1 MNQSIPPN
9 VNSLARSEEALRDE
23 HRMLQQLSDRLH
35 AAKDVPALFSV
46 AEDLRDAL
54 ASHFGREEHPGGFY
68 DSLNLCVPQHREDL
82 ARLVEDHRH
91 MLAALWQLCERAR
104 QPKARLEDLQKEAE
118 QFIKDL
124 QHHEQYE
131 HKVADEAL
139 PKESITNSSC

>member
-1 MNQSIPPN
+1 MNQSSSPN
-9 VNSLARSEEALRDE
+9 VTSLARSEEALRDE
-23 HRMLQQLSDRLH
+23 HRRLEQLSDLLH
-35 AAKDVPALFSV
+35 TAKDVPALLSA

-54 ASHFGREEHPGGFY
+54 ASHFGHEEYPGGLY
-68 DSLNLCVPQHREDL
+68 DSLNLCVPQHRDDL
-82 ARLVEDHRH
+82 ARLVEDHHR

-131 HKVADEAL
+131 HKMADEAL
-139 PKESITNSSC
+139 PKESVRKSA